1 MASSAPKLK
10 WAGLLIKGQIKPI
23 LGWAILRDNDIIGV
37 FHGNNELA
45 SGLASCRGDT
55 CPSIFP
61 YKNNRKDTR
70 IKRIALLGSR
80 HCRLVHPTQL
90 KCLPVLRSSSTKTAP
105 PPPTSTSAPNPTTRS
120 TPHTYLTSTSPLL
133 LPTSQ
138 DFACSRYERRRPA
151 PCPPSNTV
159 VGFPRFNHCS
169 SWSATAS
176 LWTPPFVSLLHGR
189 PLASIN

>member
-1 MASSAPKLK
+1 MILLVSCKNNERTGFQVWRHAVETHVQVYFHTKIIEKILGLGALFCF
-10 WAGLLIKGQIKPI
+10 AGLATLQAYSP
-23 LGWAILRDNDIIGV
+23 N
-37 FHGNNELA
+37 
-45 SGLASCRGDT
+45 
-55 CPSIFP
+55 
-61 YKNNRKDTR
+61 
-70 IKRIALLGSR
+70 
-80 HCRLVHPTQL
+80 PTE
-90 KCLPVLRSSSTKTAP
+90 VSSPSTKTAP

-133 LPTSQ
+133 PTSQ
-138 DFACSRYERRRPA
+138 DFACSRYQRRRPA
-151 PCPPSNTV
+151 PCSPSNTA